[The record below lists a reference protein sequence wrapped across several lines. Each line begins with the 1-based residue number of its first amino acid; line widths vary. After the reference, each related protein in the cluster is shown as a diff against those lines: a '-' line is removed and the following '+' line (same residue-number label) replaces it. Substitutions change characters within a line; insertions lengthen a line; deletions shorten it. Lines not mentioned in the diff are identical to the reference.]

1 MTPPK
6 ISLSLVLDERRGNTT
21 PVLFLSLF
29 LLILAF
35 FILIISITTF
45 EDVKSQAVMD
55 SLTSTFATVLPI
67 SSDPTEFMA
76 KDEDVFAGQQF
87 QDQISDIFLTTISC

>member
-1 MTPPK
+1 
-6 ISLSLVLDERRGNTT
+6 
-21 PVLFLSLF
+21 
-29 LLILAF
+29 
-35 FILIISITTF
+35 
-45 EDVKSQAVMD
+45 MD